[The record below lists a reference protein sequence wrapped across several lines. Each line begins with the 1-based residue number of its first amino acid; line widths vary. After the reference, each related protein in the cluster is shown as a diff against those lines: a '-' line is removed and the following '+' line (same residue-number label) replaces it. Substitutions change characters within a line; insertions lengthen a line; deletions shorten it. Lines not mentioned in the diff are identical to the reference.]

1 MAQLPAWFHDQAF
14 WSAVKGGLPMKFSP
28 THRVSVPALLVAVLV
43 LAIGAGSAQ
52 ACSYSGAEPVFS
64 PWGDRHAYVLAPDG
78 GFESGG
84 AGWSLRNGAQVTE
97 GNETFYLNES
107 TDSRSLSLP
116 GGSSA
121 ISPPI
126 CMSLD
131 TPMFRMI
138 ARNGG
143 DPRSRLRVEA
153 SYKLLGLIRTKALS
167 TVAAGSSWVPTQQMS
182 TVLTLST
189 IIGTLIPSSI
199 QIRIFPLDSRGK
211 WQVDDLYIDP
221 FARR

>member
-1 MAQLPAWFHDQAF
+1 
-14 WSAVKGGLPMKFSP
+14 MKLSR
-28 THRVSVPALLVAVLV
+28 THRIRIPAFRAKLAASSLAVLV
-43 LAIGAGSAQ
+43 ALAISAGTAQ
-52 ACSYSGAEPVFS
+52 ACSYTGAEPVFS
-64 PWGDRHAYVLAPDG
+64 PWGDRHFYVLAPDG

-84 AGWSLRNGAQVTE
+84 AGWSLRNGAQVVS
-97 GNETFYLNES
+97 GNESYYLNES

-116 GGSSA
+116 AGSTV

-131 TPMFRMI
+131 TPIFRLL

-143 DPRSRLRVEA
+143 DPSSRLRVEA
-153 SYKLLGLIRTKALS
+153 TFKLLGLVRTK
-167 TVAAGSSWVPTQQMS
+167 TVSAVVAGSGWAPSQQMS

-189 IIGTLIPSSI
+189 IVGTLIPSSI
-199 QIRIFPLDSRGK
+199 QIQIFPLDNKGA